1 MVRKSD
7 ILQPSAPIKEE
18 FRPAID
24 LSGLPRMGHIP
35 VMAAAYAFGLALFL
49 AVEPTKPWIL
59 LVLVGLVAIGT
70 DGILRTHPKGNF
82 EGLAD
87 TAPFLFV
94 PVLLALAS
102 GLFLEEVVE
111 GYWAL
116 PAVLAAA
123 ALFAASLYAEYVAV
137 RSEGPSYPLGRFT
150 LNVLTYLS
158 AFGFYAVVYSFDVD
172 LLPSAF
178 AVGLVSLLLS
188 VEIFREAEAD
198 PYRALV
204 FAGVIGLVVA
214 EARWSLHFIPLEG
227 FLAGVFL
234 LLAFYLTTGL
244 IQHYLT
250 GHLNRSIAVEF
261 LLVTAAGLSIVIA
274 GRVLSLG

>member
-1 MVRKSD
+1 MARKSEA
-7 ILQPSAPIKEE
+7 LERSLPAREEPQPAV
-18 FRPAID
+18 D
-24 LSGLPRMGHIP
+24 LSGLPRTGHIP
-35 VMAAAYAFGLALFL
+35 VMAVAYALGLGLFL
-49 AVEPTKPWIL
+49 GVEPTKPWIL

-70 DGILRTHPKGNF
+70 DGILRSHPRGDF
-82 EGLAD
+82 QGLAD

-102 GLFLEEVVE
+102 G
-111 GYWAL
+111 YWL
-116 PAVLAAA
+116 VPAVLAAA
-123 ALFAASLYAEYVAV
+123 GLVAVSRYGEYVSV
-137 RSEGPSYPLGRFT
+137 EGHGPSYPLGRFA

-158 AFGFYAVVYSFDVD
+158 AFGFYAVVYSFDVE

-178 AVGLVSLLLS
+178 AVGVISLLLA
-188 VEIFREAEAD
+188 VEVFREGEAD

-204 FAGVIGLVVA
+204 FAGVIGLIVA

-234 LLAFYLTTGL
+234 LLVFYLTTGV

-250 GHLNRSIAVEF
+250 GTLRRPTLLEFAAVSA
-261 LLVTAAGLSIVIA
+261 VGLAVVIV
-274 GRVLSLG
+274 GRVLSVE

>member
-7 ILQPSAPIKEE
+7 VLQPSAPIKEE

-24 LSGLPRMGHIP
+24 LSGLPHTGHIP

-49 AVEPTKPWIL
+49 TVEPTKPWIL

-87 TAPFLFV
+87 TASFLFV

-123 ALFAASLYAEYVAV
+123 ALFAASLYAEYISV

-261 LLVTAAGLSIVIA
+261 LLVTAAGLSIVIT

>member
-1 MVRKSD
+1 MVRNSD
-7 ILQPSAPIKEE
+7 TIERSLPVREE
-18 FRPAID
+18 LPPAVD
-24 LSGLPRMGHIP
+24 LRGLPRSGHIP
-35 VMAAAYAFGLALFL
+35 VMAVAYALGLGLFL
-49 AVEPTKPWIL
+49 GVEPTKPWIL
-59 LVLVGLVAIGT
+59 LVLVGLAAIGT
-70 DGILRTHPKGNF
+70 DGILRTHPKGDF
-82 EGLAD
+82 QTLAD

-111 GYWAL
+111 GYWAV

-123 ALFAASLYAEYVAV
+123 VLFAASLYGEYASVE
-137 RSEGPSYPLGRFT
+137 RHGPSYPLGRFA

-158 AFGFYAVVYSFDVD
+158 AFAFYAVVYRFDVE

-178 AVGLVSLLLS
+178 AVGLVSLLLA
-188 VEIFREAEAD
+188 VEIFREGEAD

-204 FAGVIGLVVA
+204 FAGVIGLIVA

-234 LLAFYLTTGL
+234 LLAFYLTTGV
-244 IQHYLT
+244 IQHYLA
-250 GHLNRSIAVEF
+250 GSLRRPILLEFAAVS
-261 LLVTAAGLSIVIA
+261 AAGLAVVIV
-274 GRVLSLG
+274 GRVLSSG